1 MQFSLLNSSDI
12 KMVPQY
18 FSYGSAGMPV
28 VPVTISMFAARRL
41 KYQESV
47 LHTHPQTVLCP
58 TASGHENK
66 VDLGSVEVIPGNSAK
81 CFW

>member
-1 MQFSLLNSSDI
+1 MQLSLLNSSDI

-47 LHTHPQTVLCP
+47 LHPPTHKP
-58 TASGHENK
+58 S
-66 VDLGSVEVIPGNSAK
+66 SAQRPVAMK
-81 CFW
+81 IK